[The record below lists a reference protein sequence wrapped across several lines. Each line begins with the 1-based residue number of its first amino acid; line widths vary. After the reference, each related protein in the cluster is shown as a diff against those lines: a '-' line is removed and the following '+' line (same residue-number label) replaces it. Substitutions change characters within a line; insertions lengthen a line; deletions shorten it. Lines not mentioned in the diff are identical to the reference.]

1 MGFIDQIMGAMGM
14 EAAQTVTE
22 EPTSNADPQR
32 TEETKTDEV
41 KEKAEK
47 IQDLDDGTDQGEGAS
62 SEEKTY
68 SRDELNGILNEKR
81 KEWEEERLANLSK
94 DEQISQL
101 KKELFKANMKDQINN
116 RLTEEGIP
124 VKAAELIQYTDEAGT
139 LKSLETV
146 ISTIKELVSDGITE
160 RLRGKT
166 PEGLGKSASTGFWGK
181 PENDFE
187 TAFVKAMKN

>member
-62 SEEKTY
+62 SEEK
-68 SRDELNGILNEKR
+68 
-81 KEWEEERLANLSK
+81 NL
-94 DEQISQL
+94 
-101 KKELFKANMKDQINN
+101 FP
-116 RLTEEGIP
+116 G
-124 VKAAELIQYTDEAGT
+124 
-139 LKSLETV
+139 
-146 ISTIKELVSDGITE
+146 
-160 RLRGKT
+160 
-166 PEGLGKSASTGFWGK
+166 
-181 PENDFE
+181 
-187 TAFVKAMKN
+187 

>member
-47 IQDLDDGTDQGEGAS
+47 IQGLD
-62 SEEKTY
+62 
-68 SRDELNGILNEKR
+68 EKR

-94 DEQISQL
+94 DEQNS
-101 KKELFKANMKDQINN
+101 
-116 RLTEEGIP
+116 
-124 VKAAELIQYTDEAGT
+124 
-139 LKSLETV
+139 S
-146 ISTIKELVSDGITE
+146 
-160 RLRGKT
+160 
-166 PEGLGKSASTGFWGK
+166 
-181 PENDFE
+181 
-187 TAFVKAMKN
+187 